1 MPTYKFRNNQT
12 GEEWDEFFTSSS
24 VKDELLKEYPHVQQ
38 VPTSFGIVSTT
49 GTIDGKTD
57 LSISVD
63 HEKLFE
69 SCGWGVLKIDGHN
82 PKEIHKG
89 PSPFLLREDYSHMD
103 FLLLLRF
110 F

>member
-1 MPTYKFRNNQT
+1 MPTYKFKNNQT

-57 LSISVD
+57 AGWKEVLSKAAEAHPDSPLAERYGRKSI
-63 HEKLFE
+63 
-69 SCGWGVLKIDGHN
+69 
-82 PKEIHKG
+82 KEIKTKAVVDKHRHKWR
-89 PSPFLLREDYSHMD
+89 SE
-103 FLLLLRF
+103 
-110 F
+110 